1 MDQQPSLNF
10 SIANILRQTKPVFK
24 GSVISLPFCAPTEPS
39 GLVTPTEGLL
49 ATTYPLFNFSAHAAH
64 LRSYSGAG
72 RLCPFSVVCGSDVSY
87 DTKEKSCSSGREKVF
102 KRKKRTSFTIAQ
114 IRELENK
121 FNQQKYLTR
130 IDRHLLARSLGLTEK
145 HVKTWYQNRRTKWK
159 RSCSEEDW
167 SKQREDAATAMY
179 SQHVQ
184 LKKSSSSNRGRAL

>member
-1 MDQQPSLNF
+1 MHF
-10 SIANILRQTKPVFK
+10 
-24 GSVISLPFCAPTEPS
+24 
-39 GLVTPTEGLL
+39 
-49 ATTYPLFNFSAHAAH
+49 TYTFA
-64 LRSYSGAG
+64 
-72 RLCPFSVVCGSDVSY
+72 